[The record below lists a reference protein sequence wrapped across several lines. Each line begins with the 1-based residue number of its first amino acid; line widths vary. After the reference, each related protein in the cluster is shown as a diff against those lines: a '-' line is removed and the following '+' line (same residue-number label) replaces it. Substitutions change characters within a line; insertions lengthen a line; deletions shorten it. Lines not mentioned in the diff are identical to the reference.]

1 MHRQVSLSRDPSQ
14 LATHELFSDLSSND
28 FTGENSTGSSSI
40 SLAFY
45 LISAMMSKRSR
56 ESPRGGGTNVPLR
69 RRSNARNWYKTRAQ
83 LGTHARR
90 RKAPVRILMGKRP
103 LNSILCLF
111 AIKLNSS
118 SEKRK
123 LFYKLPGRK
132 NRAHVISLSSL
143 APVIST
149 TKRRTHVLTKQRK

>member
-1 MHRQVSLSRDPSQ
+1 MQHASTVVVVFCCNKLTLLAPQ

-123 LFYKLPGRK
+123 LFYKLPASATCPGYL
-132 NRAHVISLSSL
+132 VIPGTLHL
-143 APVIST
+143 D
-149 TKRRTHVLTKQRK
+149 